1 MGRPKITSEEE
12 ALAAVKKK
20 GRAFKDVPENLK
32 TAEVEGLSID
42 DVPTFME
49 KIRGNYSLHG
59 YIDAYN
65 KMAMNEILMHHRS
78 SRVFEMID
86 DSYNMTMDLYKSIKF
101 NLD

>member
-1 MGRPKITSEEE
+1 MTEYIVLLTWDDE
-12 ALAAVKKK
+12 ASVWVA
-20 GRAFKDVPENLK
+20 EN
-32 TAEVEGLSID
+32 D
-42 DVPTFME
+42 DIPTFME

-78 SRVFEMID
+78 SRVFGMID